1 MSKASKARLKKANSK
16 VLLHVKRGDTVK
28 VISGKEKGKTGK
40 ILKAY
45 PAKGRVI
52 VEHVNMIKKHTKRR
66 SQGQGGG
73 IIEREG
79 TLNASNLLLV
89 CPGCRKATR
98 LGRKLLEDGSKA
110 RICKKCGE
118 VVDR

>member
-1 MSKASKARLKKANSK
+1 MAKPK
-16 VLLHVKRGDTVK
+16 LHVKKNDTVK
-28 VISGKEKGKTGK
+28 VLSGKEKGKSGK

-52 VEHVNMIKKHTKRR
+52 IEHLHMIKKHTKRQ

-79 TLNASNLLLV
+79 TVHVSNVMLV
-89 CPGCRKATR
+89 CPSCKQATR
-98 LGRKLLEDGSKA
+98 IGKKILEDGSKV
-110 RICKKCGE
+110 RTCKKCGE

>member
-1 MSKASKARLKKANSK
+1 MAKPK
-16 VLLHVKRGDTVK
+16 LHVKKNDTVK
-28 VISGKEKGKTGK
+28 VISGKEKGKSGK

-52 VEHVNMIKKHTKRR
+52 IEHLHMIKKHTKRQ

-73 IIEREG
+73 IVEREG
-79 TLNASNLLLV
+79 TVHVSNVMLV
-89 CPGCRKATR
+89 CPSCKQATR
-98 LGRKLLEDGSKA
+98 IGKKILEDGSKV
-110 RICKKCGE
+110 RTCKKCGE

>member
-1 MSKASKARLKKANSK
+1 MSKPK
-16 VLLHVKRGDTVK
+16 LHVKKNDTVK

-45 PAKGRVI
+45 PAKQRVI
-52 VEHVNMIKKHTKRR
+52 VEHLNMIKKHTRRR

-79 TLNASNLLLV
+79 TIHVSNLMLV
-89 CPGCRKATR
+89 CPACKQVTR
-98 LGRKLLEDGSKA
+98 IEKKFLEDGTKV
-110 RICKKCGE
+110 RVCKKCGE
-118 VVDR
+118 VVDK

>member
-1 MSKASKARLKKANSK
+1 MSKPK
-16 VLLHVKRGDTVK
+16 LHVKKNDRVK
-28 VISGKEKGKTGK
+28 VIAGKEKGKEGK

-45 PAKGRVI
+45 PAKNRVI
-52 VEHVNMIKKHTKRR
+52 VEHLNMIKKHTKRR

-79 TLNASNLLLV
+79 TIHVSNLMLV
-89 CPGCRKATR
+89 CPSCKKATR
-98 LGRKLLEDGSKA
+98 IGKKFLEDGAKV
-110 RICKKCGE
+110 RYCKKCGE

>member
-1 MSKASKARLKKANSK
+1 MVKPK
-16 VLLHVKRGDTVK
+16 LHVKKNDTVK
-28 VISGKEKGKTGK
+28 VISGKEKGKSGK

-45 PAKGRVI
+45 PAKGRI
-52 VEHVNMIKKHTKRR
+52 IIEHLHMIKKHTKRQ

-79 TLNASNLLLV
+79 TVHVSNVMLV
-89 CPGCRKATR
+89 CPSCKQATR
-98 LGRKLLEDGSKA
+98 IGKKILEDGSKV

>member
-1 MSKASKARLKKANSK
+1 MGMPK
-16 VLLHVKRGDTVK
+16 LHVKKGDIVQ
-28 VISGKEKGKTGK
+28 VISGKEKGKSGK

-45 PAKGRVI
+45 PAKERVI
-52 VEHVNMIKKHTKRR
+52 IEHLNMIKKHTKRR

-79 TLNASNLLLV
+79 TIHVSNVMLI
-89 CPGCRKATR
+89 CPSCKKATR
-98 LGRKLLEDGSKA
+98 VGKKFLEDGTKV
-110 RICKKCGE
+110 RFCKKCGE

>member
-1 MSKASKARLKKANSK
+1 MSKAK
-16 VLLHVKRGDTVK
+16 LHVKRGDTVQ
-28 VISGKEKGKTGK
+28 VISGKEKGKSGK

-45 PAKGRVI
+45 PGKGRVI
-52 VEHVNMIKKHTKRR
+52 VEHVNMIKRHTKRR

-79 TLNASNLLLV
+79 TLHASNLLLV
-89 CPGCRKATR
+89 CPSCRKATR
-98 LGRKLLEDGSKA
+98 LGHKMLEDGTKA
-110 RICKKCGE
+110 RVCKKCGE

>member
-1 MSKASKARLKKANSK
+1 MSKAK
-16 VLLHVKRGDTVK
+16 LHVKRGDTVQ
-28 VISGKEKGKTGK
+28 VIAGKERGKSGK
-40 ILKAY
+40 ILKAF

-52 VEHVNMIKKHTKRR
+52 IEHVNMIKKHTKRR

-79 TLNASNLLLV
+79 TVHASNVMLV
-89 CPGCRKATR
+89 CPSCGKATR
-98 LGRKLLEDGSKA
+98 LGKKILEDGSKS